1 MTLIRASIHK
11 MQTKHGD
18 EVEYA
23 RLLYRDSAGT
33 FIGQSLRLRR
43 LSPELLGL
51 ARAGYG
57 INR

>member
-11 MQTKHGD
+11 MQTKYGD

-33 FIGQSLRLRR
+33 FIGQPLALWWFC
-43 LSPELLGL
+43 PEVRC
-51 ARAGYG
+51 AAC
-57 INR
+57 